1 MTDALLDILCSPGSK
16 EPLSLDGEWLTV
28 GAGYRWPL
36 VEGIPVLL
44 PVGVDALP
52 GRGEIVEASRAR
64 SASYY
69 QDNYGAR
76 GNPEREARKRAVTDL
91 LGLLVQSE
99 MTILEAGSGPATLA
113 DEIRALTPG
122 YLALDLSVDNLL
134 AGRERVGEFDAV
146 AGDLTALPLR
156 TSAVDGV
163 VAVGCLEYV
172 PELPLAIGELC
183 RIVRPGGFVLASFAN
198 RSSPRRLWDER
209 VILPVARLRRAAVS
223 GRSSIYRRYLHTAAG
238 TAELFRRSGA
248 DVRELRYLNPGLI
261 GFPLSEL
268 ASVRRVQTWAG
279 RRVTILERLAAEF
292 LVVARKQ

>member
-1 MTDALLDILCSPGSK
+1 MTAALLDILCSPGSK
-16 EPLSLDGEWLTV
+16 EPLSLDGEWLT
-28 GAGYRWPL
+28 AGDGRRWPL

-44 PVGVDALP
+44 PDGVDALP

-91 LGLLVQSE
+91 LGRLVRPE
-99 MTILEAGSGPATLA
+99 ATILEAGAGPATLA
-113 DEIRALTPG
+113 DEIRALTDG
-122 YLALDLSVDNLL
+122 YVALDLSVDNLV
-134 AGRERVGEFDAV
+134 AGRERVGEVAAV
-146 AGDLTALPLR
+146 AADLTALPVR

-172 PELPLAIGELC
+172 AELPRAIGELC

-198 RSSPRRLWDER
+198 RTSPRRFWDER
-209 VILPVARLRRAAVS
+209 LVLPVARLRRAAVS
-223 GRSSIYRRYLHTAAG
+223 GRGSIYRRYLHTAAR
-238 TAELFRRSGA
+238 TAELFHSSGA

-261 GFPLSEL
+261 GYPLSEL
-268 ASVRRVQTWAG
+268 AFARRAQTWAA
-279 RRVTILERLAAEF
+279 RRMTTLEQLAAEF
-292 LVVARKQ
+292 LVVAWKR